1 MDGFREEK
9 ERKGTKDL
17 ARTNTVGRLGK
28 EVPLDGLRCDQ
39 SGLVSGMGCEVLVS
53 YYTCGLFC

>member
-9 ERKGTKDL
+9 ERKGKKKGTKDL

-28 EVPLDGLRCDQ
+28 EVPLDGLRCA
-39 SGLVSGMGCEVLVS
+39 
-53 YYTCGLFC
+53 